1 MGLAGLLSGQDVE
14 DIRRFVYSYSGTEM
28 GHVNKVL
35 ETWANNKTD
44 LYALL
49 GNSLRYT
56 FEAEVSDDDEIIN
69 DDLNTYLG
77 YFLCLSGLTA
87 EQIKEF
93 LASYTETSSCDFYK
107 SVMWHI
113 YRKYQDDEKV
123 MSDAYTCAYSLLCFD
138 NIRSNFVDSPLLFRG
153 LYIPSGTKTMKAIRK
168 FLEHIDYDDWDEF
181 NLFKDDI
188 STIRTPCQLSVR
200 KITLSIHPA
209 DFLTLSDNDC
219 DWRSCFSWE
228 SGECSNSTIEAMNS
242 QNVLVAYIQNADQP
256 MMKNYPTI
264 PNKSWRSMEVVD
276 TCNDIA
282 IVTGKGYPYKS
293 NELQKVILSELSRL
307 CGIKDSDQSFYKFD
321 ADYSMVNMVTYGMY
335 NDWAESSAD
344 FFLQPLGEQPDN
356 YESIQVSWPQT
367 CMMCGEIVTNAPEIK
382 NEIVG
387 GTQKVCRSCYEKY
400 HCDVCGINHFDK
412 DMIKVRMLSGDGI
425 VSWKNACVESL
436 KKEYFYIRSLDLYI
450 DKTVYIFSPEVAV
463 FYGDLSWM
471 DDPQFE
477 DVRTFRLLTQ
487 KVKQRYDEAKIWY
500 MPVKKCYLG
509 QLLSEPIEA
518 NRLLDTPLEKMYN
531 GEDKSRVRLSTR
543 RDQLRMFAHDYNN
556 FTEVIEP
563 EDRYMHFS
571 TVRASKR
578 V

>member
-28 GHVNKVL
+28 GPADKVFAS
-35 ETWANNKTD
+35 WAINKTE

-49 GNSLRYT
+49 GNSLRHT

-69 DDLNTYLG
+69 DDLNSYLG
-77 YFLCLSGLTA
+77 YFLFLGTSTA
-87 EQIKEF
+87 EQVKEF
-93 LASYTETSSCDFYK
+93 LAEYTNCSSCDFYK
-107 SVMWHI
+107 SVMWYI
-113 YRKYQDDEKV
+113 YHKYKDDEKT
-123 MSDAYTCAYSLLCFD
+123 MRKAYECAYSLLCFD
-138 NIRSNFVDSPLLFRG
+138 NIRSNFVETALFFRG

-168 FLEHIDYDDWDEF
+168 FLEHIDYGDWDEF

-188 STIRTPCQLSVR
+188 STIRTPCQSSVR

-242 QNVLVAYIQNADQP
+242 QNVLVAYIQNTYQP
-256 MMKNYPTI
+256 MMENYPTI

-276 TCNDIA
+276 IYNDCA

-293 NELQKVILSELSRL
+293 NELQKAILRELSRL
-307 CGIKDSDQSFYKFD
+307 CGINDSDQNFQKFD
-321 ADYSMVNMVTYGMY
+321 ANDGIINMVTYGMY
-335 NDWAESSAD
+335 NDWDESSAD
-344 FFLQPLGEQPDN
+344 FFLQPLGNFSE
-356 YESIQVSWPQT
+356 YGSIQVSWPQT
-367 CMMCGEIVTNAPEIK
+367 CMMCGEIVTDAPEIK
-382 NEIVG
+382 SEIVG
-387 GTQKVCRSCYEKY
+387 GTQKVCRSCHDKF
-400 HCDVCGINHFDK
+400 HCDVCGINHLDR
-412 DMIKVRMLSGDGI
+412 DMIKVRMLNGDGI
-425 VSWKNACVESL
+425 VSWKNACVDSL
-436 KKEYFYIRSLDLYI
+436 KNEYFYIRSLDLYI
-450 DKTVYIFSPEVAV
+450 DKSVYIFSPEVAV

-471 DDPQFE
+471 DDPQYE

-531 GEDKSRVRLSTR
+531 GEDKLRVRLSTR

-563 EDRYMHFS
+563 EDRYMHFR
-571 TVRASKR
+571 TVRTSK
-578 V
+578 